1 MKEKYVD
8 LHIHSTNSD
17 GLLTPQ
23 EIVNEAEQNNVDT
36 ISITDHDFMPQRNV
50 YTSITINHKSIRL
63 IPGAELSTDYY
74 IGKRKI
80 RIHILAYDAIDKDG
94 VLHRELEKKKRA
106 RFEGNYA
113 YVQMLIKK
121 LKFLDPMDF
130 EGFDYSKYGWLKKR
144 IISYLDLTK
153 YNEQDVKLL
162 MRCLDEIKPIYPKC
176 TFDIEEGIVLVK
188 NAGGM
193 TSFAHPY
200 QTKLNPDELRI
211 LVQQMKSFGLDAIE
225 TFHAEA
231 SEAENSLANNLAE
244 EYKLLKSC
252 GSDFHNTNLGGNKI
266 GYGINENM
274 KIERTTLSDCL
285 IDRKKYFFDGKY
297 KGGEKENER

>member
-1 MKEKYVD
+1 MKEGYVD
-8 LHIHSTNSD
+8 LHIHSINSD
-17 GLLTPQ
+17 GMLTPQ
-23 EIVNEAEQNNVDT
+23 EIVKEAEKNNVNT
-36 ISITDHDFMPQRNV
+36 ISITDHDTMPNRNM
-50 YTSITINHKSIRL
+50 YKAITINNKSIKL

-94 VLHRELEKKKRA
+94 ILHKRLEEMKKS

-113 YVQMLIKK
+113 YVQMLMKK
-121 LKFLDPMDF
+121 LKFLDPIDF

-144 IISYLDLTK
+144 IVSYLDLTK
-153 YNEQDVKLL
+153 YDEQDVKLL
-162 MRCLDEIKPIYPKC
+162 IRCLNEIKPIYPKC
-176 TFDIEEGIVLVK
+176 TFDIEEGIGLVK
-188 NAGGM
+188 EAGGM

-200 QTKLNPDELRI
+200 QTKLNQDELRI
-211 LVQQMKSFGLDAIE
+211 LVEKMKLFGLDSIE

-231 SEAENSLANNLAE
+231 SKDENGFANNLAD

-252 GSDFHNTNLGGNKI
+252 GSDFHSTNLEGNRI

-274 KIERTTLSDCL
+274 KIMETTLSDCL
-285 IDRKKYFFDGKY
+285 IDKKRYFIDGKY
-297 KGGEKENER
+297 EEEEKENER

>member
-1 MKEKYVD
+1 MEEKYVD

-23 EIVNEAEQNNVDT
+23 EIVKEAEQNNVDT
-36 ISITDHDFMPQRNV
+36 ISITDHDFMPNRNV
-50 YTSITINHKSIRL
+50 YKTITINHKSIRL

-94 VLHRELEKKKRA
+94 VLHRELEKIKKS

-113 YVQMLIKK
+113 YVQMLIKR

-144 IISYLDLTK
+144 IISYLDLSK
-153 YNEQDVKLL
+153 YDEQDVKLL
-162 MRCLDEIKPIYPKC
+162 IRCLNEIKPLYPKC
-176 TFDIEEGIVLVK
+176 TFDIEEGIGLVK
-188 NAGGM
+188 EAGGM

-200 QTKLNPDELRI
+200 QTKLNPDELRR
-211 LVQQMKSFGLDAIE
+211 LVQKMKLFGLDSIE

-231 SEAENSLANNLAE
+231 SETENNFANNLAD

-252 GSDFHNTNLGGNKI
+252 GSDFHNTNSEENKI

-274 KIERTTLSDCL
+274 KIIGTSLSDCL
-285 IDRKKYFFDGKY
+285 IDRKRYFTGGEY

>member
-17 GLLTPQ
+17 GELTPQ
-23 EIVNEAEQNNVDT
+23 EIVEESEQNNVCT
-36 ISITDHDFMPQRNV
+36 ISITDHDFMPHRNV
-50 YTSITINHKSIRL
+50 YKTITINHKSIRL

-94 VLHRELEKKKRA
+94 VLLRELEKKKMA
-106 RFEGNYA
+106 RFDGNYA

-121 LKFLDPMDF
+121 LKFLNPIDF

-144 IISYLDLTK
+144 IISYLDLAK
-153 YNEQDVKLL
+153 YDEQDVKLL
-162 MRCLDEIKPIYPKC
+162 IKCLDEIKPIYPKC
-176 TFDIEEGIVLVK
+176 TFDIEEGIGLVK
-188 NAGGM
+188 DAGGM

-200 QTKLNPDELRI
+200 QTKLNQDELRI
-211 LVQQMKSFGLDAIE
+211 LVQKMKLFGLDSIE

-231 SEAENSLANNLAE
+231 SEAENSFANNLAD

-252 GSDFHNTNLGGNKI
+252 GSDFHNTNFQGNKI

-274 KIERTTLSDCL
+274 KIIETTLSDYL
-285 IDRKKYFFDGKY
+285 IDRKKFFEDGKY
-297 KGGEKENER
+297 KGDEKENER